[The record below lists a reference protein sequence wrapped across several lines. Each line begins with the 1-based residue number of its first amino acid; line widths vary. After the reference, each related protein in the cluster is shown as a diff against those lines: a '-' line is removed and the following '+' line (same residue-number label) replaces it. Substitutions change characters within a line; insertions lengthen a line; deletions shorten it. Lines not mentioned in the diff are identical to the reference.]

1 MTTRQGVQGHD
12 CAPVRAV
19 GHPSPGQGQQVMAVA
34 PLAPPVRA
42 RLAHDRA
49 PEQGRLAALG
59 VGGVAVDGGHHP
71 LPLEAAGGDVD
82 SALVDQG
89 GAGLIE
95 YALILSI
102 VSVTAILAMIFLRTN
117 LMGLFSNIGN
127 TVGQYPN

>member
-1 MTTRQGVQGHD
+1 MFSSSISSL
-12 CAPVRAV
+12 VRF
-19 GHPSPGQGQQVMAVA
+19 
-34 PLAPPVRA
+34 
-42 RLAHDRA
+42 
-49 PEQGRLAALG
+49 
-59 VGGVAVDGGHHP
+59 
-71 LPLEAAGGDVD
+71 
-82 SALVDQG
+82 LVDDD

>member
-1 MTTRQGVQGHD
+1 MFSSSISSF
-12 CAPVRAV
+12 VRF
-19 GHPSPGQGQQVMAVA
+19 
-34 PLAPPVRA
+34 LT
-42 RLAHDRA
+42 DD
-49 PEQGRLAALG
+49 E
-59 VGGVAVDGGHHP
+59 
-71 LPLEAAGGDVD
+71 
-82 SALVDQG
+82 

>member
-1 MTTRQGVQGHD
+1 MFSSSISSLDRI
-12 CAPVRAV
+12 
-19 GHPSPGQGQQVMAVA
+19 
-34 PLAPPVRA
+34 LA
-42 RLAHDRA
+42 DD
-49 PEQGRLAALG
+49 E
-59 VGGVAVDGGHHP
+59 
-71 LPLEAAGGDVD
+71 
-82 SALVDQG
+82 